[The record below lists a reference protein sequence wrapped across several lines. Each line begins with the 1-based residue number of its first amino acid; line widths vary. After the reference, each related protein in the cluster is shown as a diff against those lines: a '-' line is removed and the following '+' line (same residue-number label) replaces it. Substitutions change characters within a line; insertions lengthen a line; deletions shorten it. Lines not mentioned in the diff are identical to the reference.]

1 VSDVIVA
8 PEVRDLRLLAS
19 QLAAWIASRL
29 PDAEAVRVE
38 NLAYPFG
45 AGQSH
50 ETVLFDLS
58 WSQDG
63 RPMTQG
69 CVVRIKPT
77 RHTVYPDDLFDE
89 QYRIMQVLYADGRV
103 RVARP
108 LWLETDPTILGA
120 PFFVMEKV
128 RGRVAVSVPPYAE
141 VGWVAEATP
150 TQRAKMWEAGVRQLA
165 AIQNVPRASL
175 SFLEGPEG
183 ARSGLAQEWDKYT
196 RFVRWVSADRRWPPL
211 EAAVERL
218 QQRWPKNQPEGLV
231 WGDARIGNMMFDE
244 NFDVTAVVDWEQ
256 PSIGGALHDLAWWLY
271 NGEVMHGHPDGTPRL
286 AGIPTRD
293 EIIGLWRE
301 VTRVSTDD
309 LDWYED
315 FTRLKF
321 AVLGV
326 RTAALRGLPPP
337 DEAVMAKRLR
347 L

>member
-1 VSDVIVA
+1 VSDIIVA

-19 QLAAWIASRL
+19 QLASWAARRL
-29 PDAEAVRVE
+29 PDAQDVQVE

-50 ETVLFDLS
+50 ETVLFDLC
-58 WSQDG
+58 WSQHG
-63 RPMTQG
+63 RRMTQG

-89 QYRIMQVLYADGRV
+89 QYRIMQVLHEQGRV
-103 RVARP
+103 RTARP
-108 LWLETDPTILGA
+108 LWFEADPTILGA

-128 RGRVAVSVPPYAE
+128 RGRVPVSVPPYVE
-141 VGWVAEATP
+141 VGWVAEATAA
-150 TQRAKMWEAGVRQLA
+150 QRGGMWEAGVRQLA
-165 AIQNVPRASL
+165 AIQTTPAASVR
-175 SFLEGPEG
+175 FLEGPEG

-196 RFVRWVSADRRWPPL
+196 RFVRWVSAGRRWPPL

-218 QQRWPKNQPEGLV
+218 QQSWPKNQPPGLV

-244 NFDVTAVVDWEQ
+244 NFEVTAVVDWEQ
-256 PSIGGALHDLAWWLY
+256 PSLGGALNDLAWWLY
-271 NGEVMHGHPDGTPRL
+271 NSEVMHCHADGTPRL
-286 AGIPTRD
+286 AGIPTRE
-293 EIIGLWRE
+293 EIIAIWRE
-301 VTRVSTDD
+301 VTGLSTDD

-321 AVLGV
+321 AVLGI
-326 RTAALRGLPPP
+326 RTAALRDLPPP
-337 DEAVMAKRLR
+337 DETVMAKRLR